1 LVKWAREKVRLRA
14 RFSFALSIEDRVYFG
29 KIVGERLT
37 HSAASKW
44 QDLFCL
50 NRDGLGQMA
59 MAIIDETE
67 ARKVKTRLPQS
78 SRMKRLRRAYGSGY
92 GR

>member
-1 LVKWAREKVRLRA
+1 VERARERIRLRA
-14 RFSFALSIEDRVYFG
+14 RFSFALSIEDRVCFL
-29 KIVGERLT
+29 KIVGERLI

-44 QDLFCL
+44 QGLFCL
-50 NRDGLGQMA
+50 NRDRCGKMA
-59 MAIIDETE
+59 MAILDETE

-78 SRMKRLRRAYGSGY
+78 SRMKRLRRAYGSGC